1 VNHYTHRQTCRVCA
15 KTDLACL
22 IDFGQMPLANSFLT
36 SETEFSGERFYPL
49 GLYYCRICG
58 LVQLLDVIS
67 PAVLF
72 QDYIYVTGTSDTIA
86 QHNNEY
92 ARTVVEQLQLEKE
105 DMVVEVASND
115 GSLLKCF
122 QPYGV
127 KILGIEPAGN
137 IASIAN
143 QNGIRT
149 ENTFFNLNSAGDI
162 LKKYGTARTVI
173 GNNVLA
179 HIDDPRDFLS
189 GMALLAGHEGVV
201 IIEVPYLKE
210 LIDRLEYDTIYHEH
224 LSYFSVSAL
233 SKLFEKAGLSI
244 LKIERIPVHGGS
256 LRVTAGSSE
265 VYTQHAE
272 IVEMF
277 LDAERKS
284 GMMSQEYF
292 LDFVSKVETNRKTLV
307 GMLHKVK
314 SQGKSIAGY
323 GAPAKGN
330 TLLNYCQIT
339 TDLLPYTVDKN
350 PFKVGKLTPG
360 MHIPV
365 LPVETLLEQQPDVV
379 LILAWNFAEEII
391 EQQETYRM
399 RGGQFIIP
407 LPEPGV
413 IQ

>member
-1 VNHYTHRQTCRVCA
+1 MQV
-15 KTDLACL
+15 
-22 IDFGQMPLANSFLT
+22 
-36 SETEFSGERFYPL
+36 
-49 GLYYCRICG
+49 
-58 LVQLLDVIS
+58 LDVID

-72 QDYIYVTGTSDTIA
+72 QDYIYVTSTSDTIA
-86 QHNNEY
+86 QHNKDF
-92 ARTVVEQLQLEKE
+92 ARTVVEELHLGKE
-105 DMVVEVASND
+105 DLVIEVASND
-115 GSLLKCF
+115 GSLLNCF
-122 QPYGV
+122 QSYGV
-127 KILGIEPAGN
+127 KVLGIEPAGN

-149 ENTFFNLNSAGDI
+149 ESTFFDLNSAGDI
-162 LKKYGTARTVI
+162 LRKYGAARSVI

-179 HIDDPRDFLS
+179 HVDNPRDFLL
-189 GMALLAGHEGVV
+189 GMKQLLTHDGMV

-210 LIDRLEYDTIYHEH
+210 LVDRLEYDTIYHEH

-244 LKIERIPVHGGS
+244 LEIERIPVHGGS
-256 LRVTAGSSE
+256 LRVSAGSSE
-265 VYTQHAE
+265 VYGHHAG

-277 LDAERKS
+277 TDTEQQS
-284 GMMSQEYF
+284 GMISHEF
-292 LDFVSKVETNRKTLV
+292 LLDFAVKVETNRKTLV
-307 GMLHKVK
+307 GMLDDLK

-330 TLLNYCQIT
+330 TLLNYCQISIE
-339 TDLLPYTVDKN
+339 LLPYTVDKN
-350 PFKVGKLTPG
+350 PLKVGKLTPG

-365 LPVETLLEQQPDVV
+365 LPVETLLERQPDFV

-391 EQQETYRM
+391 KQQEAYRK
-399 RGGQFIIP
+399 RGGRFIIP

>member
-1 VNHYTHRQTCRVCA
+1 MNHYTHRQTCRVCA
-15 KTDLACL
+15 ETDLSCL

-36 SETEFSGERFYPL
+36 SETEFSSESFYPL
-49 GLYYCRICG
+49 GLYYCRTCG
-58 LVQLLDVIS
+58 LVQLLDVIN
-67 PAVLF
+67 PAQLF

-86 QHNNEY
+86 QHNNDY
-92 ARTVVEQLQLEKE
+92 ARTVVEQLQLGKE
-105 DMVVEVASND
+105 DMVIEVASND

-122 QPYGV
+122 QSHGV
-127 KILGIEPAGN
+127 KVLGIEPAGN
-137 IASIAN
+137 IAIIAN

-149 ENTFFNLNSAGDI
+149 ENTFFNLNSAGAI
-162 LKKYGTARTVI
+162 LKKYGSARAVI

-179 HIDDPRDFLS
+179 HVDDPRDFLS
-189 GMALLAGHEGVV
+189 GMALLVDHDGFV

-244 LKIERIPVHGGS
+244 LKIERLPVHGGS
-256 LRVTAGSSE
+256 LRISAGSSD
-265 VYTQHAE
+265 VYSQHAD

-284 GMMSQEYF
+284 GMMSQEFF

-307 GMLHKVK
+307 GMLQGLK

-330 TLLNYCQIT
+330 TLLNYCQIS

-350 PFKVGKLTPG
+350 PLKVGKLTPG

-391 EQQETYRM
+391 GQQEAYRK

>member
-1 VNHYTHRQTCRVCA
+1 MNHYTHRRTCRVCA
-15 KTDLACL
+15 ETDLSSL

-36 SETEFSGERFYPL
+36 SETEFSSESFYPL
-49 GLYYCRICG
+49 GLYFCKTCG

-67 PAVLF
+67 PTVLF

-92 ARTVVEQLQLEKE
+92 ARTVVEQLQLGKE
-105 DMVVEVASND
+105 DMVIEVASND

-122 QPYGV
+122 QSHGV
-127 KILGIEPAGN
+127 KGLGIEPAGN
-137 IASIAN
+137 IAIIAN

-149 ENTFFNLNSAGDI
+149 ENTFFNLNSAGAI
-162 LKKYGTARTVI
+162 LKKYGSARAVI

-179 HIDDPRDFLS
+179 HVDDPLDFLL
-189 GMALLAGHEGVV
+189 GMALLVGHDGKV

-224 LSYFSVSAL
+224 LSYFSVSSL

-256 LRVTAGSSE
+256 LRISAGSSD
-265 VYTQHAE
+265 VYSQHAD
-272 IVEMF
+272 IVEML
-277 LDAERKS
+277 LDTERKS
-284 GMMSQEYF
+284 GMMSQEFF
-292 LDFVSKVETNRKTLV
+292 LDFVGKVETNRKTLV
-307 GMLHKVK
+307 GMLHGLK

-330 TLLNYCQIT
+330 TLLNYCQIS

-350 PFKVGKLTPG
+350 PLKVGKLTPG

-391 EQQETYRM
+391 GQQEAYRK
-399 RGGQFIIP
+399 RGGRFIIP

>member
-1 VNHYTHRQTCRVCA
+1 VNHYTHRRTCRVCA
-15 KTDLACL
+15 ETDLSSL

-36 SETEFSGERFYPL
+36 SETEFSSESFYPL
-49 GLYYCRICG
+49 GLYFCKTCG

-67 PAVLF
+67 PTVLF

-86 QHNNEY
+86 QHNSEY
-92 ARTVVEQLQLEKE
+92 ARTVVEQLQLGKE
-105 DMVVEVASND
+105 DMVIEVASND

-122 QPYGV
+122 QSHGV
-127 KILGIEPAGN
+127 KVLGIEPAGN
-137 IASIAN
+137 IAIIAN

-149 ENTFFNLNSAGDI
+149 ENTFFNLNSAGAI
-162 LKKYGTARTVI
+162 LKKYGSARAVI

-179 HIDDPRDFLS
+179 HVDDPRDFLL
-189 GMALLAGHEGVV
+189 GLALLVGHDGKV

-256 LRVTAGSSE
+256 LRISAGSSD
-265 VYTQHAE
+265 VYSQHAD

-277 LDAERKS
+277 LDTERKS
-284 GMMSQEYF
+284 GMMSQEFF
-292 LDFVSKVETNRKTLV
+292 LDFVGKVETNRKTLV
-307 GMLHKVK
+307 GMLQGLK

-330 TLLNYCQIT
+330 TLLNYCQIS

-350 PFKVGKLTPG
+350 PLKVGKLTPG

-365 LPVETLLEQQPDVV
+365 LAVETLLEQQPDVV

-391 EQQETYRM
+391 GQQEAYRK
-399 RGGQFIIP
+399 RGGRFIIP

>member
-1 VNHYTHRQTCRVCA
+1 MNHYTHRQTCRVCA

-86 QHNNEY
+86 QHNINY
-92 ARTVVEQLQLEKE
+92 ACTVVEELQLGKK
-105 DMVVEVASND
+105 DLVVEVASND

-122 QPYGV
+122 QPYGIHV
-127 KILGIEPAGN
+127 LGIEPAGN
-137 IASIAN
+137 IASNAN

-149 ENTFFNLNSAGDI
+149 ENTFFNLNSAGSI
-162 LKKYGTARTVI
+162 LKKYGSARAVI

-179 HIDDPRDFLS
+179 HVDEPRDFLS
-189 GMALLAGHEGVV
+189 GMALLVGHNGKV

-256 LRVTAGSSE
+256 LRISAGSSD
-265 VYTQHAE
+265 VYNQHAD

-307 GMLHKVK
+307 GMLQGLK

-330 TLLNYCQIT
+330 TLLNYCQIS

-350 PFKVGKLTPG
+350 PLKVGKLTPG

-391 EQQETYRM
+391 GQQEAYRK
-399 RGGQFIIP
+399 RGGRFIIP
-407 LPEPGV
+407 LPEPGA